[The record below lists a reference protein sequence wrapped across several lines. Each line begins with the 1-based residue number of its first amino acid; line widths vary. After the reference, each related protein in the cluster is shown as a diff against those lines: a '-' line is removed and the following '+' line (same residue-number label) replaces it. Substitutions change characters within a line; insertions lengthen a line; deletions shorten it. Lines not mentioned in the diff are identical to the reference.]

1 MTDQQKQEALRLYK
15 SGVTVKNIP
24 HLIGSTNGA
33 VQRYLYKTLQVRA
46 RNHKYKVSDLS
57 VIKRLRMQGK
67 KESEILDITGMKRNQ
82 LRYLLR
88 SYGVGFRVFD
98 RETY

>member
-15 SGVTVKNIP
+15 AGVTVKNIP
-24 HLIGSTNGA
+24 QLVGSTTGA
-33 VQRYLYKTLQVRA
+33 VERYLYKTLQLRA
-46 RNHKYKVSDLS
+46 RNHKYKVSDLN

-67 KESEILDITGMKRNQ
+67 KEREILDITGMKRNQ

-88 SYGVGFRVFD
+88 SNGVCFRVFD
-98 RETY
+98 REF

>member
-24 HLIGSTNGA
+24 QLIGSTDGS
-33 VQRYLYKTLQVRA
+33 VQRYLYKTLQVRT
-46 RNHKYKVSDLS
+46 RNQKYKVSDIN

-67 KESEILDITGMKRNQ
+67 KEREILDITGMKRNQ

-88 SYGVGFRVFD
+88 SNGVGFRVFD
-98 RETY
+98 RQF

>member
-15 SGVTVKNIP
+15 AGVAVKNIP
-24 HLIGSTNGA
+24 QLVGSTTGA
-33 VQRYLYKTLQVRA
+33 VERYLYKTLQLRA
-46 RNHKYKVSDLS
+46 RNHKYKVSDLN

-67 KESEILDITGMKRNQ
+67 KEREILDITGMKRNQ

-88 SYGVGFRVFD
+88 SNGVGFRVFD
-98 RETY
+98 REEA

>member
-1 MTDQQKQEALRLYK
+1 MTDKQKAECARLYLL
-15 SGVTVKNIP
+15 GVTVKNIP
-24 HLIGSTNGA
+24 NLVGSTDGS

-46 RNHKYKVSDLS
+46 RNQKYKVSDVN

-67 KESEILDITGMKRNQ
+67 KEREILDITGMKRNQ

-88 SYGVGFRVFD
+88 SNGVGFRVFD